1 MPNISRTI
9 YPLQIALEDFLFDE
23 SIKIGLLTVDQL
35 TESKT
40 IVENDSE
47 LSLSQYLSRFDS
59 SKEIKKA
66 AEARLLSFLSSF
78 SCSKN
83 QDVHNFLTTGRCI
96 SFEKRNRS
104 RTYLI
109 LNEENEILGY
119 FSLALKTLFAQRK
132 SLTNSLRKKINPGKC
147 RASFPEDLDY
157 YNVFLIGQIGRN
169 DSFESKDFSLSDFFS
184 EIFSILVEVQN
195 KVGGSSIL
203 IEVDNNQ
210 KLIDLYKEHGF
221 QHLDTDQEDLSQL
234 LILFD
239 GI

>member
-1 MPNISRTI
+1 VPNISRTI

-83 QDVHNFLTTGRCI
+83 QDVHNFLTTG
-96 SFEKRNRS
+96 
-104 RTYLI
+104 
-109 LNEENEILGY
+109 
-119 FSLALKTLFAQRK
+119 
-132 SLTNSLRKKINPGKC
+132 
-147 RASFPEDLDY
+147 
-157 YNVFLIGQIGRN
+157 
-169 DSFESKDFSLSDFFS
+169 
-184 EIFSILVEVQN
+184 
-195 KVGGSSIL
+195 
-203 IEVDNNQ
+203 
-210 KLIDLYKEHGF
+210 
-221 QHLDTDQEDLSQL
+221 
-234 LILFD
+234 
-239 GI
+239 